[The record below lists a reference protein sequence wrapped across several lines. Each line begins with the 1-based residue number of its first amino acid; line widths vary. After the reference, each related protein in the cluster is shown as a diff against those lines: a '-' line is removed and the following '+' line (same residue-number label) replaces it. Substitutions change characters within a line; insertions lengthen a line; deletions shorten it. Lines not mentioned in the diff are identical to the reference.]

1 VPVLQGL
8 TASQDSDDLD
18 KASNTVQK
26 FKEKN
31 RAAQRRYRERQ
42 KVVLHNCS
50 GFGSCRAFMG
60 PITADSI

>member
-1 VPVLQGL
+1 MSTTAAVLQGL

-42 KVVLHNCS
+42 KVRLIGRH
-50 GFGSCRAFMG
+50 F
-60 PITADSI
+60 

>member
-1 VPVLQGL
+1 MAGDSAVPTSAAVVQGL

-42 KVVLHNCS
+42 KVRV
-50 GFGSCRAFMG
+50 
-60 PITADSI
+60 TE

>member
-1 VPVLQGL
+1 MPPPQHGTGTFVSTSAAVLQGL

-42 KVVLHNCS
+42 KVRLIGRH
-50 GFGSCRAFMG
+50 
-60 PITADSI
+60 I